1 MRILTSTHHSDHNP
15 VLQDLH
21 WLPVKYRIDFRILLI
36 TFKAL
41 HYLAPPSLS
50 DLLHRHTPPRCLRS
64 ADANL
69 LHPVRT
75 DLRSWGDR
83 AFAAAAPTL
92 WKALPNDI
100 RNANTLSSFKLPLKH
115 TFHPLLFTFKLWF
128 CSASFLFLMN

>member
-21 WLPVKYRIDFRILLI
+21 WLPIKYRIDFKILLI

-41 HYLAPPSLS
+41 NNLAPSSLS
-50 DLLHRHTPPRCLRS
+50 DLLHRHTPTRCLRS

-69 LHPVRT
+69 LHLVRT

-83 AFAAAAPTL
+83 TFVAAAPAL
-92 WKALPNDI
+92 WKALPSDI
-100 RNANTLSSFKLPLKH
+100 CNANTFSSFKLPL
-115 TFHPLLFTFKLWF
+115 
-128 CSASFLFLMN
+128 

>member
-21 WLPVKYRIDFRILLI
+21 WLPIKYSIDFKILLI

-41 HYLAPPSLS
+41 NNLAPSSLS
-50 DLLHRHTPPRCLRS
+50 DLLHRHTPTRCLRS

-75 DLRSWGDR
+75 DLRSWGDK
-83 AFAAAAPTL
+83 AFVAAAPPSGKPSPATS
-92 WKALPNDI
+92 AMPT
-100 RNANTLSSFKLPLKH
+100 RFHLSNCP
-115 TFHPLLFTFKLWF
+115 
-128 CSASFLFLMN
+128 